1 MKKITRIAALLAAG
15 ALLFGAAGCSGG
27 GSGSGDGD
35 GDGSGGGGSGGG
47 GGGGS
52 TVSEN
57 TVKGTYTVKNAD
69 LAGETL
75 VFVGEKIYMRMDVLA
90 DEDEDSDDSDASAEK
105 VTYNLTYVS
114 GETAH
119 TPSYTI
125 EEAYDV
131 EGELYKKATE
141 AAISGATSYIAYI
154 EVGTYAIANNK
165 VTGKMIFDEDTSF
178 NATADTDDDG
188 HLKSFTVNYSG
199 GESEGGEP
207 VTYDFTKLTS
217 ADVSALGITATEG
230 NDKDTGKI
238 AAKSDGEY
246 ELSNGAFLYS
256 KAEGNLKIRF
266 ATKGDITSA
275 ITSVNFGGQSIGDS
289 KTDATP
295 GDIGATES
303 GSVSRYIAL
312 PVSASKFN
320 VAVTYKSTN
329 DKKVQIV
336 VVDESGKILAKDE
349 PNGEKSEKTY
359 TTDTLEKGTAS
370 KIRIYLYRID
380 DKSSGGAD
388 VSKIVVTPVSE

>member
-15 ALLFGAAGCSGG
+15 ALLFGAVGCSGG

-35 GDGSGGGGSGGG
+35 GDGSGGG

-75 VFVGEKIYMRMDVLA
+75 VFVGEKIYMKMDVLA
-90 DEDEDSDDSDASAEK
+90 DEGKDSGDSDASAEK
-105 VTYNLTYVS
+105 VTYNLTYES

-119 TPSYTI
+119 APSYTI

-131 EGELYKKATE
+131 DGELYKKATE

-154 EVGTYAIANNK
+154 EVGTYAIANGR

-178 NATADTDDDG
+178 NATADTDDAG

-199 GESEGGEP
+199 EESGDEGEGGEP

-217 ADVSALGITATEG
+217 ADVSALGITATEAS
-230 NDKDTGKI
+230 DKDTGKI
-238 AAKSDGEY
+238 AKSSDEY
-246 ELSNGAFLYS
+246 GLSNGAFLYS
-256 KAEGNLKIRF
+256 KGDGNLKIRF
-266 ATKGDITSA
+266 ATKNDITSA
-275 ITSVNFGGQSIGDS
+275 ITSVNFGGQSIGD
-289 KTDATP
+289 KDTTATP
-295 GDIGATES
+295 GDVGTTES
-303 GSVSRYIAL
+303 GSASRYIAL

-329 DKKVQIV
+329 AKKVQIV
-336 VVDESGKILAKDE
+336 VVDENGKILAKDE
-349 PNGEKSEKTY
+349 PNGENSEKTY
-359 TTDTLEKGTAS
+359 TTGTLEKGSAS

-380 DKSSGGAD
+380 DNSSGGAD